1 MTDSISRTEAD
12 DPMLLPA
19 DAARELLD
27 GAPWRRFAVIGDS
40 VALGIGDPS
49 PGYLTSGWSDRVA
62 AVLRSVNPGLAYR
75 NTGRVGATIGEVIA
89 EQLGPALDFRPD
101 LIHVTCGGND
111 LFARGGPE
119 EIRRDLD
126 TLFAALSRSGA
137 QIFTFTLADVWD
149 TERMAPM
156 RPLRDRMAELND
168 IVRAT
173 AARYDVAVVEFW
185 DHPLRLR
192 PDLMSADL
200 IHFTSSGHAVVAAET
215 VRALSR
221 LLPSN
226 TVAK

>member
-1 MTDSISRTEAD
+1 MTDSIFRTEAD
-12 DPMLLPA
+12 DPMLVPA

-40 VALGIGDPS
+40 VALGVGDPS

-62 AVLRSVNPGLAYR
+62 AVLRSVNPELAYL

-119 EIRRDLD
+119 EIRKDLD
-126 TLFAALSRSGA
+126 ALFAALSRSGA
-137 QIFTFTLADVWD
+137 QIFTFILADVWE

-168 IVRAT
+168 IRARDGPTLRHRGRGVLGSPVT
-173 AARYDVAVVEFW
+173 AASGSDERGPDPLHVE
-185 DHPLRLR
+185 
-192 PDLMSADL
+192 
-200 IHFTSSGHAVVAAET
+200 
-215 VRALSR
+215 RAR
-221 LLPSN
+221 GGGR
-226 TVAK
+226 